1 MGWLL
6 ALLLIG
12 LIIVF
17 LLFIKVTLTLQYTYQ
32 GSRHEMKIHISYLF
46 GLIEMEIPVP
56 EFISNA
62 NQSSGPMKGKQT
74 TLWEEAMR
82 TEDWPEKLINIK
94 NAARIFLRTQGIL
107 NKFFL
112 STTVRRFE
120 WRTAA
125 GTGDAAMTG
134 MIAGSIWGI
143 KAGIIKLLAEHT
155 KFKAQPIIEVIPYFQ
170 FRVAAT
176 SLTCM
181 ITFRAGKA
189 IAAGIRFYRNV
200 KTDKRQVSYKLPA
213 LQGEEGRSY

>member
-6 ALLLIG
+6 ALLATG
-12 LIIVF
+12 LIIIL
-17 LLFIKVTLTLQYTYQ
+17 LLFLKVTLTVQYIYQ
-32 GSRHEMKIHISYLF
+32 GSRHELTIRIACLF
-46 GLIEMEIPVP
+46 GLIDMEIPVP
-56 EFISNA
+56 VFM
-62 NQSSGPMKGKQT
+62 NQPSDSPKGEPSR
-74 TLWEEAMR
+74 LREGALR
-82 TEDWPEKLINIK
+82 TEDWPEKLHNLK
-94 NAARIFLRTQGIL
+94 DAAELFIRTQGIV
-107 NKFFL
+107 NKFL
-112 STTVRRFE
+112 HSATVKRFE

-143 KAGIIKLLAEHT
+143 KAAIIKLLASHT
-155 KFKAQPIIEVIPYFQ
+155 KFKAEPLIEVIPYFQ

-189 IAAGIRFYRNV
+189 IAAGISFYKYV
-200 KTDKRQVSYKLPA
+200 KIDNRHVSHNLPA